1 MHARKSTRWYAAVLL
16 LESLHPEDPGSRK
29 LFQLQVRLVRARSDE
44 AAWDRANTIAKAHE
58 HSFANVYGNTV
69 EWVLREVIDV
79 IELLD
84 DAMKKGAEVYYS
96 FLTERETRQLGTALR
111 HPSQKR
117 QKIAPPPP
125 ASVRTTASI
134 SAAETGHSITGQ
146 SCR

>member
-44 AAWDRANTIAKAHE
+44 AAWDRANTIAKAQE
-58 HSFANVYGNTV
+58 HSYANVYGNTV

-84 DAMKKGAEVYYS
+84 DAMKEGAEVYYS
-96 FLTERETRQLGTALR
+96 FLTEREARQLSTALR

-117 QKIAPPPP
+117 QKMAPPTQP
-125 ASVRTTASI
+125 
-134 SAAETGHSITGQ
+134 Q
-146 SCR
+146 